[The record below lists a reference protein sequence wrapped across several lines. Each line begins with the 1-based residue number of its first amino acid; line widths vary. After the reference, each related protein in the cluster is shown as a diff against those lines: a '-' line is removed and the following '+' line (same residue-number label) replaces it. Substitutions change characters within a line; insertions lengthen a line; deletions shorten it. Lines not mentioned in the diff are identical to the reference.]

1 MSTLPEDMYCSEQ
14 ICIPPSFPYLLRQYA
29 KAAIRTQPTDILR
42 WSTAYFRC
50 LSLNLP
56 PPVKPRLEYPIPRDF
71 RGVTPGWLKA
81 LYYQLQNNQTIS
93 FKILWDRWMG
103 ACLHHNTLIQL
114 LCLGGFDDPL
124 AIQWLRFIAICAG
137 TLTDDL
143 TQTMILICEI
153 LTEEPEGGS
162 AMIPLETF
170 LDLYQF
176 LAKIDASQDQN
187 LRNYYFRDS
196 LLSLWREKIEKK
208 ESKEEIEDEVL
219 QEDVRSLATK
229 SSSVIMDTGEK
240 LDEIERVVSCPSL
253 PQDDQY
259 SIDHLIIEEP
269 EDVEEEEKVTEIIDT
284 APETSTFEESEE
296 VREYQ
301 EPREDMPEMNIP
313 EQEGEETDAHLDED
327 ENRKELDNQLEE
339 PEDIYIKAEDL
350 ESFTGEPDIADVAV
364 EKEGIVP
371 VSPSLDAKEP
381 TQMATQEDGT
391 GGEMRPLESV
401 DTIIELPVRNL
412 DLVFEDEKTLKE
424 DLERLRAMQ
433 QELAGETDEELE
445 KFKCRLI
452 EEMPLAESQE
462 EGIKHFSMGEA
473 LLLEPSGEE
482 KLKIAT
488 EITAPGSETLVD
500 GEAALEQQYDDVFVE
515 AVPGIG
521 GTVPDKLIGVVVQ
534 YMTNCAKN
542 QRGMIMPRNIRHYS
556 CPPLEVVPT

>member
-301 EPREDMPEMNIP
+301 EPREDMPEMNMYLLIFFHFIYSLINDYIFSP
-313 EQEGEETDAHLDED
+313 EQ
-327 ENRKELDNQLEE
+327 EE

-381 TQMATQEDGT
+381 TQMATQ
-391 GGEMRPLESV
+391 
-401 DTIIELPVRNL
+401 VRNL

>member
-301 EPREDMPEMNIP
+301 EPREDMPEMNMYLLIFFHFIYSLINDYIFSP
-313 EQEGEETDAHLDED
+313 EQEDQAFLDELTQKYYGFHKKNLVTSIDSFEVGESNAHPETAKLWTFDTTNFLISLVKKYDD
-327 ENRKELDNQLEE
+327 EFQSKVKRHVWQ
-339 PEDIYIKAEDL
+339 
-350 ESFTGEPDIADVAV
+350 
-364 EKEGIVP
+364 
-371 VSPSLDAKEP
+371 
-381 TQMATQEDGT
+381 
-391 GGEMRPLESV
+391 
-401 DTIIELPVRNL
+401 
-412 DLVFEDEKTLKE
+412 
-424 DLERLRAMQ
+424 
-433 QELAGETDEELE
+433 
-445 KFKCRLI
+445 
-452 EEMPLAESQE
+452 
-462 EGIKHFSMGEA
+462 
-473 LLLEPSGEE
+473 
-482 KLKIAT
+482 KIAT
-488 EITAPGSETLVD
+488 IVSDQTKLNKKPEIVPPVTCSSSRGLKINNSATATTSTDVDCEENTTDCNYIENDTPKRTGNLGRKRARYENTVDKRHKDKMQRQDRFLDLFEDLVN
-500 GEAALEQQYDDVFVE
+500 
-515 AVPGIG
+515 
-521 GTVPDKLIGVVVQ
+521 T
-534 YMTNCAKN
+534 MKN
-542 QRGMIMPRNIRHYS
+542 K
-556 CPPLEVVPT
+556 